1 MENQFSTQGIINLE
15 KDLSLR
21 KKAEKYIPGGMWG
34 HMSVTKL
41 PYGYPQFFS
50 KAKDARIWDLDGNC
64 YTSSLHTQG
73 YVNVIAD
80 DVKSQNRN
88 KLI

>member
-34 HMSVTKL
+34 HMSVKKL
-41 PYGYPQFFS
+41 PYGYP
-50 KAKDARIWDLDGNC
+50 LM
-64 YTSSLHTQG
+64 
-73 YVNVIAD
+73 IAMC
-80 DVKSQNRN
+80 
-88 KLI
+88 LIPMLWRKVMNPRVENWKKRFYPETL

>member
-34 HMSVTKL
+34 LVFLKWVA
-41 PYGYPQFFS
+41 F
-50 KAKDARIWDLDGNC
+50 
-64 YTSSLHTQG
+64 
-73 YVNVIAD
+73 
-80 DVKSQNRN
+80 
-88 KLI
+88 